1 MDYRPEVIERLSE
14 LWGRRGNGL
23 LEGSPEVFNRYREAA
38 FSEFLRLGIPD
49 RKNEAYKYTNLEKS
63 FGYKYER
70 YFSPKPDDF
79 REAER
84 FHCEVEDLDV
94 WNMVLLNGFFP
105 REEEGLAMLPGGIWV
120 GSMKAAARQFPSL
133 VEKHYNKYIQGEN
146 DGLIP
151 LNTALATGGLFLY
164 APKNTVYTK
173 PIQIVNLLQTHQ
185 DMFAQDRNLIIVEE
199 GAQMS
204 LMVCDHAISPQHYLI
219 NTVTEVYVG
228 SNARFEIIRIQNQ
241 HNDSGKITHTFIHQE
256 RDSYSSSN
264 NITLHGGLVRNATW
278 HKLNGE
284 NAEANSYGLFLAD
297 RQQHIAN
304 FVKVDHVA
312 PNCNSNQLFK
322 GVLDD
327 NASGAFNGRIMV
339 HKDAQKT
346 NAFQSNN
353 NIILSETASM
363 DTKPQLEIYAD
374 DVKCSHGATVGQL
387 DENALFYLRSRG
399 IDAREA
405 RLMLMFGFAHDVIK
419 NINIEALRERID
431 NLVLQRL
438 RGELSRCASCAIKCV

>member
-1 MDYRPEVIERLSE
+1 MDYRPEVISRLTE
-14 LWGRRGNGL
+14 LWEGRETGIL
-23 LEGSPEVFNRYREAA
+23 KDSPEIYNRYRTEA
-38 FSEFLRLGIPD
+38 FREFLRLGIPD

-63 FGYKYER
+63 FGHRYEQ
-70 YFSPKPDDF
+70 YFSPKPGDF

-105 REEEGLAMLPGGIWV
+105 RGDEGLAMLPGGIWV

-133 VEKHYNKYIQGEN
+133 VEKHYNKYAQNEN
-146 DGLIP
+146 DGLVP
-151 LNTALATGGLFLY
+151 LNTALATDGLFLY
-164 APKNTVYTK
+164 APKNTVNTK
-173 PIQIVNLLQTHQ
+173 PIQIVNLLHSTQ
-185 DMFAQDRNLIIVEE
+185 DIFAQDRNLVVVED

-204 LMVCDHAISPQHYLI
+204 LLVCDHAISPQHYLT

-228 SNARFEIIRIQNQ
+228 RNARFEIIRVQNQ

-256 RDSYSSSN
+256 RDSFASSN

-278 HKLNGE
+278 HRLNGE
-284 NAEANSYGLFLAD
+284 NAETHSYGLFLAD
-297 RQQHIAN
+297 KHQHIAN
-304 FVKVDHVA
+304 FVKVDHAA
-312 PNCNSNQLFK
+312 PNCNSTQLFK
-322 GVLDD
+322 GVLDE

-346 NAFQSNN
+346 NAFQSSNS
-353 NIILSETASM
+353 IILSDTARM

-405 RLMLMFGFAHDVIK
+405 KLMLMFGFAHDVIK
-419 NINIEALRERID
+419 NIPIEALRERID
-431 NLVLQRL
+431 NLVLMRL
-438 RGELSRCASCAIKCV
+438 RGELSRCASCAIQCN

>member
-1 MDYRPEVIERLSE
+1 MDYRPEVISRLTDLWEGRNTE
-14 LWGRRGNGL
+14 LL
-23 LEGSPEVFNRYREAA
+23 KGSPEIFDRFRPEA
-38 FSEFLRLGIPD
+38 FDEFLRLGIPD

-63 FGYKYER
+63 FSYKYEK

-79 REAER
+79 RQAEK

-105 REEEGLAMLPGGIWV
+105 RGDEGLAMLPGGISV
-120 GSMKAAARQFPSL
+120 GSMRAAAKQFPSL
-133 VEKHYNKYIQGEN
+133 VEKHYNKYARNEN
-146 DGLIP
+146 DGLVP
-151 LNTALATGGLFLY
+151 LNTALATDGLFLY
-164 APKNTVYTK
+164 APKGTVNTK
-173 PIQIVNLLQTHQ
+173 PIQIVNLLQSTQ
-185 DMFAQDRNLIIVEE
+185 DIFAQDRNLVVVED

-204 LMVCDHAISPQHYLI
+204 LLVCDHAISPQHYLT

-228 SNARFEIIRIQNQ
+228 RNSRFEIIRVQNQ
-241 HNDSGKITHTFIHQE
+241 HNDSGKVTHTFIHQE
-256 RDSYSSSN
+256 RDSYASSN
-264 NITLHGGLVRNATW
+264 NVTLHGGLVRNATW
-278 HKLNGE
+278 HSLNGE
-284 NAEANSYGLFLAD
+284 NAETHSYGLFLAD
-297 RQQHIAN
+297 KHQHVAN
-304 FVKVDHVA
+304 FVKVDHVF
-312 PNCNSNQLFK
+312 PNCNSTQLFK

-346 NAFQSNN
+346 NAFQSSNS
-353 NIILSETASM
+353 IILSDTARM

-405 RLMLMFGFAHDVIK
+405 KLMLMFGFAHDVIK
-419 NINIEALRERID
+419 NIPIEALRERID

-438 RGELSRCASCAIKCV
+438 RGELSRCASCAIQCN

>member
-1 MDYRPEVIERLSE
+1 MDYRPEVIGRLTE
-14 LWGRRGNGL
+14 LWEGRDAGI
-23 LEGSPEVFNRYREAA
+23 LEGSPEVYNRYRTEA
-38 FSEFLRLGIPD
+38 FNEFLRLGIPD

-63 FGYKYER
+63 FGYKYEK

-79 REAER
+79 REAEK

-105 REEEGLAMLPGGIWV
+105 RGDEGLAMLPGGIWV
-120 GSMKAAARQFPSL
+120 GSMRAAAKQFPSL
-133 VEKHYNKYIQGEN
+133 VEKHYNRYAQNEN
-146 DGLIP
+146 DGLVP
-151 LNTALATGGLFLY
+151 LNTALATDGLFLY
-164 APKNTVYTK
+164 APKNTVNTK
-173 PIQIVNLLQTHQ
+173 PIQIVNLLQSAQ
-185 DMFAQDRNLIIVEE
+185 DIFSQDRNLVVVED

-204 LMVCDHAISPQHYLI
+204 LLVCDHAISPQHYLT

-228 SNARFEIIRIQNQ
+228 RNARFEIIRVQNQ

-256 RDSYSSSN
+256 RDSFASSN
-264 NITLHGGLVRNATW
+264 NVTLHGGLVRNATW
-278 HKLNGE
+278 HRLNDE
-284 NAEANSYGLFLAD
+284 NAETHSYGLYLAD
-297 RQQHIAN
+297 KHQHIAN
-304 FVKVDHVA
+304 FVKVDHAA
-312 PNCNSNQLFK
+312 PNCNSTQLFK

-339 HKDAQKT
+339 HKVAQKT
-346 NAFQSNN
+346 NAYQSNN
-353 NIILSETASM
+353 NIILSDTARM

-399 IDAREA
+399 IDAKEA
-405 RLMLMFGFAHDVIK
+405 KLMLMFGFAHDVIK
-419 NINIEALRERID
+419 NIPIEALRERID

-438 RGELSRCASCAIKCV
+438 RGELSRCASCAIQCN